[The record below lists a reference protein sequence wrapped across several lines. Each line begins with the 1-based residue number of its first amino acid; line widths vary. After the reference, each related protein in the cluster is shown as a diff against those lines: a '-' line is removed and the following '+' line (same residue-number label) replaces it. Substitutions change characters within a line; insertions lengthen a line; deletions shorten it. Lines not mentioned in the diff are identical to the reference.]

1 MGFNSV
7 LWGFNSVA
15 RSSGLVYAAAAAVQG
30 PAGSSGRLSLCFRD
44 DQASCC
50 GCHRSGPVYGPVPA
64 HHPRLF
70 RRSRA
75 WMGQTGRCIPRAV
88 RAGPARPRA
97 PPRKPGNPR
106 GQVEDQP
113 RRIPRHDTA
122 ETVGQRADSGR
133 IDLLRLRLAAGS
145 LARVEG
151 RSARRRSRCRSRR
164 RPMPA
169 ACRRARAR
177 RTTPISGRRRWS
189 RRRAGRCAPAAH
201 LDQCHIAVAVPGQP
215 QHPHALPAQRGGS
228 TGPPGAMPPV
238 RAPPLSAGI
247 SPAGACGQMR
257 RWTRAGHTVSK
268 LLGKRLDSV
277 RIPLGNVP
285 RARER
290 GFTG

>member
-1 MGFNSV
+1 
-7 LWGFNSVA
+7 VA

-50 GCHRSGPVYGPVPA
+50 GCHRSGPVYGPIPA

-122 ETVGQRADSGR
+122 ETVGQRADAHFWPPSLVQAASRPVCARCPSGSVPHCR
-133 IDLLRLRLAAGS
+133 RRPGSAAAS
-145 LARVEG
+145 ARAAC
-151 RSARRRSRCRSRR
+151 SARRQHRSAWCHAAGAGTAAFGRYFTSRCMWPDASLDSRR
-164 RPMPA
+164 TCCKQAVRKA
-169 ACRRARAR
+169 
-177 RTTPISGRRRWS
+177 S
-189 RRRAGRCAPAAH
+189 R
-201 LDQCHIAVAVPGQP
+201 
-215 QHPHALPAQRGGS
+215 
-228 TGPPGAMPPV
+228 
-238 RAPPLSAGI
+238 
-247 SPAGACGQMR
+247 
-257 RWTRAGHTVSK
+257 
-268 LLGKRLDSV
+268 
-277 RIPLGNVP
+277 
-285 RARER
+285 
-290 GFTG
+290 